1 MWQLVGPTQKKAA
14 KGVIV
19 CARYKT
25 VNIDI
30 DASDGDG
37 DGDGDI
43 CHSSDAMQPHLCCFY
58 SGLKLFSTA
67 LMIIIMIMMMNKK
80 RKVQLYPTSLN
91 LASFV

>member
-30 DASDGDG
+30 DANDGDG

-43 CHSSDAMQPHLCCFY
+43 CH
-58 SGLKLFSTA
+58 
-67 LMIIIMIMMMNKK
+67 
-80 RKVQLYPTSLN
+80 
-91 LASFV
+91 